1 MFEPNSSP
9 MEWKMKPEQMAFWAC
24 YKSDSF
30 YINYEIPKFTVE
42 TTSLQ
47 PDATMVLVTQCCV
60 EKLEKETKFTL

>member
-1 MFEPNSSP
+1 
-9 MEWKMKPEQMAFWAC
+9 MKPEQMAFRAC

-42 TTSLQ
+42 TSLQ